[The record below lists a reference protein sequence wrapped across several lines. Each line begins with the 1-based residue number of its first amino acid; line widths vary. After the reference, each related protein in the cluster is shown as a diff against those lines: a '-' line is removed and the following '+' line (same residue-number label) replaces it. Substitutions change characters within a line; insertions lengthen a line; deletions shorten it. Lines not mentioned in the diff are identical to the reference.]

1 MQIEFS
7 ISTGLFLTFG
17 TLIVLNC
24 ILSFLSKDWRLQH
37 CSILFLLIWLLTN
50 TVPYS
55 EPIAN
60 IISFLYL
67 TRLQIK
73 RSDEDSLCYWI
84 VPVILAEVCIFLTN
98 GLFFTSRNSWSIL
111 VNLLFAIQLIT
122 TVSISTRIVF
132 KKDSMPKLGKKDM
145 NICTQ
150 FSFAKHASEVL
161 ERESFGVRDLA
172 R

>member
-7 ISTGLFLTFG
+7 IFTGLFILFG
-17 TLIVLNC
+17 ILIALNC

-37 CSILFLLIWLLTN
+37 CSVLFLLVWILTN
-50 TVPYS
+50 TVPYT
-55 EPIAN
+55 EPIAS

-98 GLFFTSRNSWSIL
+98 ASFFASLNSWLIL
-111 VNLLFAIQLIT
+111 VNLFFAIQLIT
-122 TVSISTRIVF
+122 TVYISTRLVF

-161 ERESFGVRDLA
+161 G
-172 R
+172 